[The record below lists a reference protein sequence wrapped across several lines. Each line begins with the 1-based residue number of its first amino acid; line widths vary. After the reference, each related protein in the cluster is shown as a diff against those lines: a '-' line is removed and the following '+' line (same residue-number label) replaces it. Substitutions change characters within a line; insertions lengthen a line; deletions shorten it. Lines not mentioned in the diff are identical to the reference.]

1 MNILC
6 TICMRANS
14 QEIKNKNLTI
24 INGKPLM
31 YYTINAAIKSKIF
44 DEIIVSSDS
53 KKIQREAKKLGAK
66 VIFTRPKNLS
76 SNDVPKL
83 KAIQHALIESENH
96 FQKKFH
102 LIFDLDVTAP
112 LRDSNDIKKA
122 LFKFKQT
129 RSEMLVSVSRS
140 KKNPYFNMLEKVSGK
155 IEISKK
161 TARIVNSRQ
170 KSPLV
175 YDMNAAIYIWKRNKL
190 LRSQKIISDNLSIYE
205 MPQEKSVDI
214 DSRLDLKIAKM
225 LLKSH

>member
-66 VIFTRPKNLS
+66 VFFTRPKDLGG
-76 SNDVPKL
+76 NDVPKL
-83 KAIQHALIESENH
+83 KAIQHALMESENY
-96 FQKKFH
+96 FQKRFH

-122 LFKFKQT
+122 LLKFKQT
-129 RSEMLVSVSRS
+129 RSEMLVSVCRS

-161 TARIVNSRQ
+161 TTRIVNSRQ

-190 LRSQKIISDNLSIYE
+190 LRSQKIISDNYE
-205 MPQEKSVDI
+205 I
-214 DSRLDLKIAKM
+214 
-225 LLKSH
+225 

>member
-1 MNILC
+1 
-6 TICMRANS
+6 
-14 QEIKNKNLTI
+14 
-24 INGKPLM
+24 
-31 YYTINAAIKSKIF
+31 
-44 DEIIVSSDS
+44 
-53 KKIQREAKKLGAK
+53 
-66 VIFTRPKNLS
+66 
-76 SNDVPKL
+76 
-83 KAIQHALIESENH
+83 
-96 FQKKFH
+96 
-102 LIFDLDVTAP
+102 
-112 LRDSNDIKKA
+112 
-122 LFKFKQT
+122 
-129 RSEMLVSVSRS
+129 MLVSVSRS

>member
-83 KAIQHALIESENH
+83 KAIQHALIESENY

>member
-66 VIFTRPKNLS
+66 VIFSRPKNLS

-83 KAIQHALIESENH
+83 KANISLPDFNLSKILYSLPKESDKPPSRISFEPTLLIE
-96 FQKKFH
+96 
-102 LIFDLDVTAP
+102 
-112 LRDSNDIKKA
+112 
-122 LFKFKQT
+122 
-129 RSEMLVSVSRS
+129 
-140 KKNPYFNMLEKVSGK
+140 
-155 IEISKK
+155 
-161 TARIVNSRQ
+161 
-170 KSPLV
+170 
-175 YDMNAAIYIWKRNKL
+175 NKL
-190 LRSQKIISDNLSIYE
+190 L
-205 MPQEKSVDI
+205 
-214 DSRLDLKIAKM
+214 
-225 LLKSH
+225 